1 MSESDNDWTATPDY
15 MRELHKD
22 QLQALQLCG
31 SEALAKACVD
41 EFDYAL
47 KLDTGEI
54 FRFTG
59 ARIINSAWVHI
70 TGIGESRATWGH
82 ERGID
87 IRVSSIVW
95 VMDAPEGS

>member
-22 QLQALQLCG
+22 QLHALQLCG

-54 FRFTG
+54 FRFT
-59 ARIINSAWVHI
+59 AR
-70 TGIGESRATWGH
+70 E
-82 ERGID
+82 
-87 IRVSSIVW
+87 SSI
-95 VMDAPEGS
+95 AGGSILPASVKAARHGATSAE